1 MSSFCITSV
10 EMLDIGWVV
19 SICQHVVYFSCVSFH
34 VRDWTC
40 MLSGLL
46 VIIWLWVKSIGQ
58 RASVWE
64 SESAEAAC
72 SIGAGGL
79 GLVCYCH
86 VLSGRLW
93 PPVVVPAFSPVW
105 AYLPALYSTGRG
117 YYPHVIICRAG
128 ISVRILCFF
137 FVYFN
142 LVSCSNSLRKSFFI
156 STSILDHLR
165 SFVKLLFYSS
175 GLFLGE
181 YWSSTCSSQ
190 SSSMTIWANGS
201 IYGCQDIP
209 INIRFDE
216 EVIDIIRDLAY
227 LLALHF
233 IYAYEFTLW
242 LETGIPLSWCRI
254 PRHIGWDVVN

>member
-1 MSSFCITSV
+1 MCYLVAFDHQLLYRRSLLSEPIFPHFIVLAGVTILMSLFV
-10 EMLDIGWVV
+10 AQV
-19 SICQHVVYFSCVSFH
+19 SQ
-34 VRDWTC
+34 
-40 MLSGLL
+40 
-46 VIIWLWVKSIGQ
+46 
-58 RASVWE
+58 
-64 SESAEAAC
+64 SEFF
-72 SIGAGGL
+72 
-79 GLVCYCH
+79 V
-86 VLSGRLW
+86 
-93 PPVVVPAFSPVW
+93 
-105 AYLPALYSTGRG
+105 
-117 YYPHVIICRAG
+117 
-128 ISVRILCFF
+128 FF